1 MCMHFAACCSR
12 CGSVVLLYGTVQ
24 SNEAQLTFTL
34 RTKVR
39 PGDFFFLQKNVQQC
53 PFISL
58 YLPVCGMF
66 NFQIGQLDVSVPE

>member
-1 MCMHFAACCSR
+1 M
-12 CGSVVLLYGTVQ
+12 LLYGTVQ
-24 SNEAQLTFTL
+24 NNEAQLTITL

-39 PGDFFFLQKNVQQC
+39 PGGLFFFLQQNVQQC

-66 NFQIGQLDVSVPE
+66 NSQIGQLDVSIPKKLVY